1 MSVELDEIRD
11 FLRQTPPFSELPEE
25 ELKQLPSRL
34 TMRYARR
41 GQEIISAG
49 RANAAV
55 FIVRS
60 GLVDVFDPAGTL
72 LDRRDDEIGRASCRE
87 RV

>member
-11 FLRQTPPFSELPEE
+11 FLRETSPFSELPDE
-25 ELKQLPSRL
+25 ELRQLPSRL

-49 RANAAV
+49 RANDAKTLGLTCAAM
-55 FIVRS
+55 
-60 GLVDVFDPAGTL
+60 
-72 LDRRDDEIGRASCRE
+72 
-87 RV
+87 